1 MCDLYKNE
9 QKCVDSITKIS
20 LEVGMDRRTMK
31 KHIQYLAMMKV
42 NQMSS
47 EETIYELSL
56 ILDQDAS
63 MAQLMR
69 FNILRQEMLTKAES
83 NLD

>member
-1 MCDLYKNE
+1 
-9 QKCVDSITKIS
+9 
-20 LEVGMDRRTMK
+20 MK

-42 NQMSS
+42 NEMSS

-63 MAQLMR
+63 MAQLIR

-83 NLD
+83 KLD